1 VSDLGSSNYSETAA
15 SNNAAP
21 PNGWPAGMNPSQVE
35 PSARENMAATKRFWN
50 RNNSV
55 KTTGGTSTA
64 YTLTYDVAAAS
75 YYDGEEHSLVI
86 NATCGAT
93 PSLNINGLG
102 AQLIRKFS
110 GGAYVN
116 LASGDVVTSQP
127 IRVRTN
133 VSATTFDIVSGA
145 ADIGA
150 FVPTGV
156 VVPYA
161 GTSAPAGYLLCFGQ
175 AISRTTF
182 AALFAVCSTTYGA
195 GDGSTTFNVPD
206 LRGIVVAGKDDMG
219 GSAAGRLTATTMSPN
234 ATTLGAVGGSQT
246 VTTGGPNDQQSAN
259 LTSPTGNVASINHG
273 HAGVPVVQPTIILNY
288 IIKT

>member
-64 YTLTYDVAAAS
+64 YALTYDVAAAS